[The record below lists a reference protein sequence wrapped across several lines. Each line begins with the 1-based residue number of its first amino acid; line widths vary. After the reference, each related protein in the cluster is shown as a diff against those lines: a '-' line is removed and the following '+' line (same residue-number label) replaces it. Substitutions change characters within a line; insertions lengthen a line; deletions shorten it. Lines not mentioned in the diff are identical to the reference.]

1 MKILVTGGAGYVG
14 SHACK
19 AIVAAGHQPIVYDN
33 LSRGHRSLVRWGI
46 FEQGDLADRAR
57 LRDVIT
63 RHRPDGVIHFAA
75 FAYVGES
82 VEQPALYYENNVLGS
97 LSLLEAIRENGP
109 NIVVFSSTCATYG
122 LPARLPIDEDHPQN
136 PVNPYGASKLIV
148 ERMLRDYDA
157 AYGLRSVSLRY
168 FNAAGADPDGEI
180 GEMHEPETHAIPL
193 AVLAA
198 LGRTPSF
205 QLYGLDYPTADGS
218 AVRDY
223 IHVAD
228 LASAHVRALE
238 YLSNGGESI
247 SINLGTGLG
256 TSVLE
261 VIRAVERVVGRPVPV
276 VHRNR
281 RPGDPHALIA
291 DGRRANA
298 VLGWQPE
305 YVDIGEIVAT
315 AWRWH
320 SSLAT
325 AR

>member
-19 AIVAAGHQPIVYDN
+19 AIAEAGHQPIVYDN
-33 LSRGHRSLVRWGI
+33 LSRGHRSLVRWGA
-46 FEQGDLADRAR
+46 FEPGDLADRAR

-63 RHRPDGVIHFAA
+63 RHRPDGILHFAA

-82 VEQPALYYENNVLGS
+82 VERPALYYENNVLGS
-97 LSLLEAIRENGP
+97 LSLLEAIRESGP
-109 NIVVFSSTCATYG
+109 DIIVFSSTCATYG
-122 LPARLPIDEDHPQN
+122 VPTRLPIDEDHPQN
-136 PVNPYGASKLIV
+136 PVNPYGVSKLIV
-148 ERMLRDYDA
+148 ERMLRDYGA

-168 FNAAGADPDGEI
+168 FNAAGADPGGEI

-198 LGRTPSF
+198 LGRTPAF
-205 QLYGLDYPTADGS
+205 QVYGKDYPTADGS

-228 LASAHVRALE
+228 LASAHVRAFE
-238 YLSNGGESI
+238 YLSNGGESTA
-247 SINLGTGLG
+247 INLGTGLG

-261 VIRAVERVVGRPVPV
+261 LIGAVERVAGRPVPI
-276 VHRNR
+276 VHRSR

-291 DGRRANA
+291 DARRASA
-298 VLGWQPE
+298 VLGWRPN
-305 YVDIGEIVAT
+305 YVDIREIVAT

-320 SSLAT
+320 SS
-325 AR
+325 R

>member
-19 AIVAAGHQPIVYDN
+19 AIAEAGHQPIVYDN
-33 LSRGHRSLVRWGI
+33 LSRGHRSLVRWGA
-46 FEQGDLADRAR
+46 FEPGDLADRAR

-63 RHRPDGVIHFAA
+63 RHRPDGVMHFAA
-75 FAYVGES
+75 LAYVGES

-97 LSLLEAIRENGP
+97 LSLLEAIRESGP

-122 LPARLPIDEDHPQN
+122 VPTRLPIDEDHPQN
-136 PVNPYGASKLIV
+136 PVNPYGVSKLIV
-148 ERMLRDYDA
+148 ERMLHDYGA

-168 FNAAGADPDGEI
+168 FNAAGADPGGEI

-198 LGRTPSF
+198 LGRTPAF
-205 QLYGLDYPTADGS
+205 QVYGKDYPTADGS

-228 LASAHVRALE
+228 LASAHVRAFE
-238 YLSNGGESI
+238 YLSDGGEST

-261 VIRAVERVVGRPVPV
+261 VIGAVERVAGRPVPV
-276 VHRNR
+276 VHRSR

-291 DGRRANA
+291 DARRAGA
-298 VLGWQPE
+298 VLGWRPN
-305 YVDIGEIVAT
+305 YVDIREIVAT

-320 SSLAT
+320 SS
-325 AR
+325 R

>member
-19 AIVAAGHQPIVYDN
+19 AIAEAGHQPIVYDN
-33 LSRGHRSLVRWGI
+33 LSRGHRSLVRWGA
-46 FEQGDLADRAR
+46 FEPGDLADRVR
-57 LRDVIT
+57 LREVIT
-63 RHRPDGVIHFAA
+63 RHRPDGVMHFAA
-75 FAYVGES
+75 LAYVGES

-97 LSLLEAIRENGP
+97 LSLLEAIRESGP

-122 LPARLPIDEDHPQN
+122 VPTRLPIDEDHPQN
-136 PVNPYGASKLIV
+136 PVNPYGVSKLIV
-148 ERMLRDYDA
+148 ERMLHDYGA

-168 FNAAGADPDGEI
+168 FNAAGADPGGEI

-198 LGRTPSF
+198 LGRTPAF
-205 QLYGLDYPTADGS
+205 QVYGKDYPTADGS

-228 LASAHVRALE
+228 LASAHVRAFE
-238 YLSNGGESI
+238 YLSDGGEST

-261 VIRAVERVVGRPVPV
+261 VIGAVERVAGRPVPV
-276 VHRNR
+276 VHRSR
-281 RPGDPHALIA
+281 RPGDPHALVA
-291 DGRRANA
+291 DARRAGA
-298 VLGWQPE
+298 VLGWRPS

-320 SSLAT
+320 SS
-325 AR
+325 R

>member
-19 AIVAAGHQPIVYDN
+19 AIAEAGHQPIVYDN
-33 LSRGHRSLVRWGI
+33 LSRGHRSLVRWGA

-63 RHRPDGVIHFAA
+63 RHRPDGILHFAA

-82 VEQPALYYENNVLGS
+82 VERPALYYENNVLGS
-97 LSLLEAIRENGP
+97 LSLLEAIRESGP
-109 NIVVFSSTCATYG
+109 DIIVFSSTCATYG
-122 LPARLPIDEDHPQN
+122 VPTRLPIDEDHPQN
-136 PVNPYGASKLIV
+136 PVNPYGVSKLIV
-148 ERMLRDYDA
+148 ERMLRDYGA

-168 FNAAGADPDGEI
+168 FNAAGADPGGEI

-198 LGRTPSF
+198 LGRMPAF
-205 QLYGLDYPTADGS
+205 QVYGKDYPTADGS

-228 LASAHVRALE
+228 LASAHVRAFE
-238 YLSNGGESI
+238 YLSNGGESTA
-247 SINLGTGLG
+247 INLGTGLG

-261 VIRAVERVVGRPVPV
+261 LIGAVERVAGRPVPI
-276 VHRNR
+276 VHRSR

-291 DGRRANA
+291 DARRASA
-298 VLGWQPE
+298 VLGWRPN
-305 YVDIGEIVAT
+305 YVDIREIVAT

-320 SSLAT
+320 SS
-325 AR
+325 R